1 MRMPMIALFVALTAG
16 LVGCGGAGIGG
27 SPPHVYS
34 DGNAMVA
41 EALKGISEISADDL
55 RAKLEKEEM
64 FLLIDLRD
72 SEEYW
77 EECIDGAFN
86 IPRGVLE
93 FRIGDK
99 RFWDD
104 EGMYVPEKDE
114 EIIVYCENGKAGA
127 LAAQT
132 LMMLGYGNVQ
142 SLYGGWVVWK
152 FGPEALDAVEA
163 EPETGGCG

>member
-1 MRMPMIALFVALTAG
+1 MKTPMIALIAALAAG
-16 LVGCGGAGIGG
+16 LLGCSGAGVDGN
-27 SPPHVYS
+27 PPHLYP

-41 EALKGISEISADDL
+41 EALSGISEISAEDL
-55 RAKLEKEEM
+55 RAKLEDEEL

-72 SEEYW
+72 SEDYW

-86 IPRGVLE
+86 VPRGVLE
-93 FRIGDK
+93 FRIDDK

-104 EGMYVPEKDE
+104 EGMYVPERDE

-132 LMMLGYGNVQ
+132 LMMLGYRNVCN
-142 SLYGGWVVWK
+142 LHGGWVVWK

-163 EPETGGCG
+163 APETGGCG